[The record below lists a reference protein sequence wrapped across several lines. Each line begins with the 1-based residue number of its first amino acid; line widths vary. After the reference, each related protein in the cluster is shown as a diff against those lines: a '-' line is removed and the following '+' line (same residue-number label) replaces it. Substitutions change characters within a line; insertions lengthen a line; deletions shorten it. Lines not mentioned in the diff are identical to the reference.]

1 MTRHTMTS
9 KIPQPRTLPVVGNLF
24 DLDPVNG
31 TQSVGRLADKY
42 GEIFKLK
49 ILHFEFYV
57 VSSAALV
64 AELCDETRFE
74 KKIDDAL
81 EEVRNAAKDGL
92 FTAHNDEPNWAA
104 AHRALTPAFGPLAIK
119 DSFEEMH
126 DVSSQLIAKWARIG
140 PDQEIDV
147 TGDMTRLTLDSIAL
161 CAMDMRFNSFYRED
175 LHEFVRAMNDM
186 LVESSR
192 RTTRTKLGALL
203 NPGAEKKYFKDI
215 ATMKRVAQECIDR
228 RKGAPRKKDLLDMM
242 LYGKDPATGLP
253 LTEETVI
260 NNMLTFLVAGHETT
274 SGLLSFTIY
283 YLLKNPEALHKAQQ
297 EIDTVIGSAPVEF
310 KHMSKL
316 PYIEAV
322 LREALRLTPTAPGFT
337 VGPKSTK
344 EPFVLGGK
352 YVLPGDAK
360 VTILLT
366 RVGRDPAVYGEDAN
380 EFRPERMLDENFK
393 KLPAGAWKPFGNGKR
408 GCIGRPF
415 AWQEALLALALV
427 LQNFNLRMA
436 DPSYELKI
444 VESLTIKPAGFYI
457 KARLR
462 ENIDPITLVKKLHG
476 APADSKV
483 DSVASHRNG
492 SAAPTTGGSRL
503 TILYGSSSGTCENLA
518 QSLASAAEARGFASA
533 VSQLDGA
540 VANLPKDHPVVV
552 VSCTYEGEPPENA
565 KIFMQWLKTVDP
577 AKISG
582 VKFAVFGCGHKD
594 WVSTYQKVP
603 RAIAQ
608 ILTDKGA
615 TALVE
620 RGETDVSHGTIFDDF
635 DGWSDNLWKILS
647 PNAAETESQST
658 FEVELSTMS
667 RASHLH
673 YKLQN
678 AKVLSNERVTHP
690 DTAEK
695 RHLTLKLPSDMRYE
709 AGDYLAVLP
718 QNHEQL
724 VARVLRRF
732 SLPWDTSMT
741 ITNGS
746 HATIPAKQEL
756 PVSVVLA
763 GYIELSTPATRK
775 NKDILAQHSNVPLVD
790 ASGSVL
796 DILERYPDVKIPFS
810 TFLSMHPSL
819 RLRQYSISSS
829 PLYEPTEASITFSVI
844 ESAAHK
850 GTATSYLKS
859 LLPGSTLQVAV
870 KKSSAAFHL
879 PLDDSLPII
888 MAAAGT
894 GVAPFR
900 GFLQQRAIKAEASS
914 GNKQIGPALLFLGSR
929 RPDHDALF
937 ATELAD
943 WESRGIVKIFRAYSH
958 APHLSENCKY
968 VQDRLWQEREEVAR
982 IFENEGARAYICGSA
997 VVGRA
1002 IGDVAVK
1009 ILVDESE
1016 KDVAEGKKEEDEGV
1030 LTEEAAREKW
1040 EKWRGERYAVD
1051 VFD

>member
-1 MTRHTMTS
+1 MTS
-9 KIPQPRTLPVVGNLF
+9 KIPQPRCLPVVGNLF

-49 ILHFEFYV
+49 ILNFEFYI

-104 AHRALTPAFGPLAIK
+104 AHRTLTPAFGPLAIK

-126 DVSSQLIAKWARIG
+126 DVSSQLLAKWARNG
-140 PDQEIDV
+140 PDHEIDV

-186 LVESSR
+186 LTESSR

-203 NPGAEKKYFKDI
+203 NHGAEKKYFKDI

-310 KHMSKL
+310 KHLSKL

-322 LREALRLTPTAPGFT
+322 LRESLRLSPTAPGFT

-344 EPFVLGGK
+344 EPVVLGGK

-360 VTILLT
+360 ITILLT
-366 RVGRDPAVYGEDAN
+366 KSGRDPAVYGEDAN

-393 KLPAGAWKPFGNGKR
+393 KLPGGAWKPFGNGKR

-476 APADSKV
+476 APATVESKA
-483 DSVASHRNG
+483 DSVANTRSG
-492 SAAPTTGGSRL
+492 SAAPTPSGSPL

-518 QSLASAAEARGFASA
+518 QSLASAAEARGFVPA

-540 VANLPKDHPVVV
+540 VDNLPKDHPVVL

-565 KIFMQWLKTVDP
+565 KIFMQWLKTIDP

-582 VKFAVFGCGHKD
+582 VKYAVFGCGHKD

-615 TALVE
+615 TALME
-620 RGETDVSHGTIFDDF
+620 RGETDVSQGAIFDDF
-635 DGWSDNLWKILS
+635 DAWSDNLWKVLS
-647 PNAAETESQST
+647 PNVSQPESQST

-678 AKVLSNERVTHP
+678 AKVLSNERITHP
-690 DTAEK
+690 AAAEK

-746 HATIPAKQEL
+746 HATIPTKQEL

-763 GYIELSTPATRK
+763 GYIELSTPATRR
-775 NKDILAQHSNVPLVD
+775 NKDILAQHSQVPLMD
-790 ASGSVL
+790 DSGSVL
-796 DILERYPDVKIPFS
+796 DILERYPDIKIPFS

-829 PLYEPTEASITFSVI
+829 PLHEPTEATITFSVI

-859 LLPGSTLQVAV
+859 LLPGSTLQVAI

-888 MAAAGT
+888 MGAAGT
-894 GVAPFR
+894 GLAPFR
-900 GFLQQRAIKAEASS
+900 GFLQERAIKAEASQ
-914 GNKQIGPALLFLGSR
+914 GNKTIGEALLFIGCR

-937 ATELAD
+937 ARELAD
-943 WESRGIVKIFRAYSH
+943 WESKGIVKIFHAYSQ
-958 APHLSENCKY
+958 APEKSSNCKY
-968 VQDRLWQEREEVAR
+968 VQDRLWQERAEVAR

-997 VVGRA
+997 AVGRA
-1002 IGDVAVK
+1002 IGDVAVR
-1009 ILVDESE
+1009 ILMEESE
-1016 KDVAEGKKEEDEGV
+1016 KDDM
-1030 LTEEAAREKW
+1030 AREKW
-1040 EKWRGERYAVD
+1040 EQWRGERYAVD